1 MALVN
6 LTIDVSLAE
15 LDLTANQLGL
25 SFYRLYIDSELMCE
39 RPWKWKE
46 WSCIREI
53 IYINLEPN
61 TPCHMVLDKG
71 DNGRV
76 KLKISNLN
84 VLTHEFEI
92 LNSDSTSMTFRIV

>member
-6 LTIDVSLAE
+6 LTVDVTLAE
-15 LDLTANQLGL
+15 LDLTAYPLRL
-25 SFYRLYIDSELMCE
+25 PFYRLYIDSELMCE
-39 RPWKWKE
+39 RCWRRKE
-46 WSCIREI
+46 WSCIREN

-84 VLTHEFEI
+84 VLIHEFEI
-92 LNSDSTSMTFRIV
+92 LNSDSTSITFRIV